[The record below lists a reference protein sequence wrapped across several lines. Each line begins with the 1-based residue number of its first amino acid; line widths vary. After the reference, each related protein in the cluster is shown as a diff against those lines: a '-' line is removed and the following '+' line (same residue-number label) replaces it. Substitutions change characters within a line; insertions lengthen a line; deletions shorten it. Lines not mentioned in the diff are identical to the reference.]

1 MKILPR
7 LLLPTLLLGAPMA
20 LAEGAPAP
28 SAPAAAAPVRTID
41 VSFRGSLRDA
51 LKTIAEKGGLNLVV
65 TGDLD
70 VPSEVRLRGI
80 SAEQALRTVARAYSL
95 HLEQDGSIF
104 TLRPLTA
111 KEKESGAGPT
121 ATLPTPPVPPVIAAT
136 PPAPPAPAVDPN
148 ATPEELAQAREE
160 ARQAREDA
168 REEARQAREEAM
180 QAAKEE
186 AEAAKERVREELR
199 NFRDSF
205 KHKKG
210 KRGARDV
217 VARGQTL
224 EVKEGEAVESA
235 VVYGGNLIVKGTV
248 EDDAVAFGGNLEIH
262 GHVEGDAHAFG
273 GNVILGP
280 DAQVEGDVSAF
291 GGQVQKADGARV
303 EGSLESF
310 GGAGLGRMVAGE
322 IKRGMQD
329 VQNHNGPSEDSDDD
343 GDHDSGGGLA
353 SFILQFALL
362 FGLGFLGQMFF
373 PARMKE
379 LGDEIRANPRRNAFV
394 GFVGALALIPLTVVL
409 CVTLV
414 GIPVA
419 FALLVASMLGTALG
433 YAAIASEL
441 GTRLPVLRGRK
452 TQAVVLALGLGLILL
467 VSHIP
472 VLGFLLNLFLIPLA
486 FGSVIR
492 TRFGY
497 RGGRGMPEPIFPR
510 SEHPV

>member
-7 LLLPTLLLGAPMA
+7 LLLPTLLLGAPLA
-20 LAEGAPAP
+20 LAEGPPAP
-28 SAPAAAAPVRTID
+28 PAAATAPTRTID

-70 VPSEVRLRGI
+70 TPAEVRLRGI
-80 SAEQALRTVARAYSL
+80 GAEQALRTVARAYSL

-104 TLRPLTA
+104 TLRPLTTR
-111 KEKESGAGPT
+111 EKEAGT
-121 ATLPTPPVPPVIAAT
+121 ADNAPPAVPVPPMVAAT
-136 PPAPPAPAVDPN
+136 PPPPPAP
-148 ATPEELAQAREE
+148 PEPLDAEE
-160 ARQAREDA
+160 AAEL
-168 REEARQAREEAM
+168 EA
-180 QAAKEE
+180 AAAAAH
-186 AEAAKERVREELR
+186 AEAAKEQAEEAKQRVREEIR
-199 NFRDSF
+199 DFRDSF
-205 KHKKG
+205 KNKRG
-210 KRGARDV
+210 RRGARDV
-217 VARGQTL
+217 VARGQNL
-224 EVKEGEAVESA
+224 EVKQGESVESA
-235 VVYGGNLIVKGTV
+235 VVYGGNLIVRGTV

-280 DAQVEGDVSAF
+280 DAEVEGDVSAF
-291 GGQVQKADGARV
+291 GGQVQKADGAKV

-322 IKRGMQD
+322 IKRGMTESRD
-329 VQNHNGPSEDSDDD
+329 PGAAVDPSDSDDD
-343 GDHDSGGGLA
+343 DDDRGNGGGGLA

-379 LGDEIRANPRRNAFV
+379 LGEEIRSRPGQSVSV
-394 GFVGALALIPLTVVL
+394 GFVGTLALIPLTIVL
-409 CVTLV
+409 CITLI

-441 GTRLPVLRGRK
+441 GTRLPVMRGRK
-452 TQAVVLALGLGLILL
+452 TQAVVLALGLGVLLLI
-467 VSHIP
+467 SHIP
-472 VLGFLLNLFLIPLA
+472 VLGVLLNLFLTPLA
-486 FGSVIR
+486 FGAVIR

-497 RGGRGMPEPIFPR
+497 RPRGMPEPIFPR
-510 SEHPV
+510 DEAPI

>member
-1 MKILPR
+1 MKTLSR
-7 LLLPTLLLGAPMA
+7 LLLPALLLGTSPAFA
-20 LAEGAPAP
+20 QAAPATP
-28 SAPAAAAPVRTID
+28 PAATAPTRTID

-51 LKTIAEKGGLNLVV
+51 LKTIADKGGLNLVV

-70 VPSEVRLRGI
+70 TPAEVRLRGI
-80 SAEQALRTVARAYSL
+80 GAEQALRTVARAYSL

-111 KEKESGAGPT
+111 REKEAGT
-121 ATLPTPPVPPVIAAT
+121 AANAPPPPAPPAPPMMAVT
-136 PPAPPAPAVDPN
+136 PPAPPAASAADD
-148 ATPEELAQAREE
+148 AASEDEAETRREAEEIRREAARAQAETAAVE
-160 ARQAREDA
+160 ADQLKD
-168 REEARQAREEAM
+168 
-180 QAAKEE
+180 
-186 AEAAKERVREELR
+186 RVREEMRRTRESLKR
-199 NFRDSF
+199 
-205 KHKKG
+205 G

-217 VARGQTL
+217 VARGQNL
-224 EVKEGEAVESA
+224 EVKQNESVESA
-235 VVYGGNLIVKGTV
+235 VVYGGNLIVRGTV

-280 DAQVEGDVSAF
+280 DAEVDGDVSAF
-291 GGQVQKADGARV
+291 GGMVQKEDGARV
-303 EGSLESF
+303 EGSTESF

-322 IKRGMQD
+322 IKRGMHEARD
-329 VQNHNGPSEDSDDD
+329 PASAAVEEDEDDD
-343 GDHDSGGGLA
+343 RGDRGGGLA

-379 LGDEIRANPRRNAFV
+379 LGEEIRGRPGKNAFV
-394 GFVGALALIPLTVVL
+394 GIVGMLALIPLTVVL
-409 CVTLV
+409 CITLI

-441 GTRLPVLRGRK
+441 GTRIPVLRGRK
-452 TQAVVLALGLGLILL
+452 TQAGVLALGLGLLL
-467 VSHIP
+467 LISHIP
-472 VLGFLLNLFLIPLA
+472 VLGVMLNLFLIPLA
-486 FGSVIR
+486 FGAVIR

-497 RGGRGMPEPIFPR
+497 RPRGMPEPIFPR
-510 SEHPV
+510 DEASV

>member
-7 LLLPTLLLGAPMA
+7 LLLPTLLLGAPVA
-20 LAEGAPAP
+20 LAEAAPA
-28 SAPAAAAPVRTID
+28 APAAATAPARTID

-70 VPSEVRLRGI
+70 TPAEVRLRGI
-80 SAEQALRTVARAYSL
+80 TAEQALRTVARAYSL

-111 KEKESGAGPT
+111 KEKESGTSPT
-121 ATLPTPPVPPVIAAT
+121 ASIPAPPVAPPVAAAT
-136 PPAPPAPAVDPN
+136 PPAPPAPPAPPELDED
-148 ATPEELAQAREE
+148 ATPEDIA
-160 ARQAREDA
+160 QAREDA
-168 REEARQAREEAM
+168 REEARRARDEAK
-180 QAAKEE
+180 QAAKAE
-186 AEAAKERVREELR
+186 AEAAKQRIRDEIKS
-199 NFRDSF
+199 FRDSF
-205 KHKKG
+205 KHRKG

-217 VARGQTL
+217 VARGQSL
-224 EVKEGEAVESA
+224 EVKEGESVESA
-235 VVYGGNLIVKGTV
+235 VVYGGNLVVKGMV
-248 EDDAVAFGGNLEIH
+248 EGDAVVFGGNLEIQ

-280 DAQVEGDVSAF
+280 NAQVEGDVSAF
-291 GGQVQKADGARV
+291 GGQVQKADGAVV

-322 IKRGMQD
+322 IKRGMRDTQD
-329 VQNHNGPSEDSDDD
+329 YDASADHDDD
-343 GDHDSGGGLA
+343 DDHDDHGGGLA

-379 LGDEIRANPRRNAFV
+379 LGDEIRANPSRNFLV
-394 GFVGALALIPLTVVL
+394 GVVGMVALFLLSIVLSITLI
-409 CVTLV
+409 

-419 FALLVASMLGTALG
+419 FALLVASMLGTALS
-433 YAAIASEL
+433 YAAIASEV
-441 GTRLPVLRGRK
+441 GTRLPVMRGRK

-472 VLGFLLNLFLIPLA
+472 VLGVFLNLVLIPLA
-486 FGSVIR
+486 FGAVIR

-497 RGGRGMPEPIFPR
+497 RGRGMPEPIFPR
-510 SEHPV
+510 TENPV

>member
-1 MKILPR
+1 MKTLPR
-7 LLLPTLLLGAPMA
+7 LLLPALLLGTSPAFA
-20 LAEGAPAP
+20 QGAPATP
-28 SAPAAAAPVRTID
+28 PAATAPTRTID

-51 LKTIAEKGGLNLVV
+51 LKTIADKGGLNLVV

-70 VPSEVRLRGI
+70 TPAEVRLRGI
-80 SAEQALRTVARAYSL
+80 GAEQALRTVARAYSL

-111 KEKESGAGPT
+111 KEKESGVGPT
-121 ATLPTPPVPPVIAAT
+121 ANVPTPPVAPPVIAAS
-136 PPAPPAPAVDPN
+136 PPAPPAPPAPPTLDED
-148 ATPEELAQAREE
+148 ATPEEAREAREE
-160 ARQAREDA
+160 AR
-168 REEARQAREEAM
+168 EEARRARDEAK

-186 AEAAKERVREELR
+186 AEAAKQRIREEIR
-199 NFRDSF
+199 SFRDSF

-217 VARGQTL
+217 VARGQNL
-224 EVKEGEAVESA
+224 EVKEGESVESA
-235 VVYGGNLIVKGTV
+235 VVYGGNLIVRGTV

-280 DAQVEGDVSAF
+280 DAEVDGDVSAF
-291 GGQVQKADGARV
+291 GGQVQKEDGARV
-303 EGSLESF
+303 DGSTESF

-322 IKRGMQD
+322 IKRGMHEARD
-329 VQNHNGPSEDSDDD
+329 PTSAAVEEDEDDD
-343 GDHDSGGGLA
+343 HGDRGGGLA

-379 LGDEIRANPRRNAFV
+379 LGEEIRGRPGKNAFV
-394 GFVGALALIPLTVVL
+394 GIVGMLALIPLTVVL
-409 CVTLV
+409 CITLI

-441 GTRLPVLRGRK
+441 GTRIPVLRGRK
-452 TQAVVLALGLGLILL
+452 TQAGVLALGLGLLL
-467 VSHIP
+467 LISHIP
-472 VLGFLLNLFLIPLA
+472 VLGVMLNLFLIPLA
-486 FGSVIR
+486 FGAVIR

-497 RGGRGMPEPIFPR
+497 RPRGMPEPIFPR
-510 SEHPV
+510 NEASV

>member
-7 LLLPTLLLGAPMA
+7 LLLPTLLLGAPVA

-28 SAPAAAAPVRTID
+28 AAASAPARTID

-70 VPSEVRLRGI
+70 TPAEVRLRGI

-111 KEKESGAGPT
+111 KEKESGASPT
-121 ATLPTPPVPPVIAAT
+121 AQAPVAPPVIAAT
-136 PPAPPAPAVDPN
+136 PPAPPAPPAMDAN
-148 ATPEELAQAREE
+148 ATPEEQALAREEADRAREE
-160 ARQAREDA
+160 AREEAKRA
-168 REEARQAREEAM
+168 REEAK

-186 AEAAKERVREELR
+186 AEAAKERIREEIR
-199 NFRDSF
+199 SFRDSF

-217 VARGQTL
+217 VARGQNL
-224 EVKEGEAVESA
+224 EVKEGESVESA

-248 EDDAVAFGGNLEIH
+248 EDDAVAFGGNLEVQ
-262 GHVEGDAHAFG
+262 GLVEGDVHAFG

-280 DAQVEGDVSAF
+280 NARVEGDVSAF
-291 GGQVQKADGARV
+291 GGQVQKADGALV

-322 IKRGMQD
+322 IKRGMQEG
-329 VQNHNGPSEDSDDD
+329 QNHDASADADDD
-343 GDHDSGGGLA
+343 DDRGRDGGGLA

-379 LGDEIRANPRRNAFV
+379 LGDEIRANPARNFWV
-394 GFVGALALIPLTVVL
+394 GLVGMAALIPLTIVL
-409 CVTLV
+409 CVTLI

-433 YAAIASEL
+433 YAAIASEV
-441 GTRLPVLRGRK
+441 GTRLPVMRGRK

-472 VLGFLLNLFLIPLA
+472 VLGVFLNLILTPLA
-486 FGSVIR
+486 FGAVIR

-497 RGGRGMPEPIFPR
+497 RGRGMPEPIFPR
-510 SEHPV
+510 SENPV

>member
-7 LLLPTLLLGAPMA
+7 LLLPTLLLGAPLA
-20 LAEGAPAP
+20 LAEGAPP
-28 SAPAAAAPVRTID
+28 PAATASQARTID

-51 LKTIAEKGGLNLVV
+51 LKAIAEKGGLNLVV

-70 VPSEVRLRGI
+70 TPAEVRLRGI

-95 HLEQDGSIF
+95 HIEQDGTIY

-111 KEKESGAGPT
+111 REKEAGLAPLS
-121 ATLPTPPVPPVIAAT
+121 APTPPARPEAPVAPAPPTVAAT
-136 PPAPPAPAVDPN
+136 PPLPPLPSLPDD
-148 ATPEELAQAREE
+148 
-160 ARQAREDA
+160 EDA
-168 REEARQAREEAM
+168 REEAREAAREAQ
-180 QAAKEE
+180 QAAREE
-186 AEAAKERVREELR
+186 AEAAKQRVREELR
-199 NFRDSF
+199 SFRDSF
-205 KHKKG
+205 KYKKG

-217 VARGQTL
+217 VARGQNL
-224 EVKEGEAVESA
+224 EISEGQSVESA

-248 EDDAVAFGGNLEIH
+248 EGDAVAFGGNLEIQ

-273 GNVILGP
+273 GNIVLGP

-291 GGQVQKADGARV
+291 GGQVQRADGARV

-322 IKRGMQD
+322 IKRGMKD
-329 VQNHNGPSEDSDDD
+329 VKHTDASADADDD
-343 GDHDSGGGLA
+343 DDHGDRGGGLA

-379 LGDEIRANPRRNAFV
+379 LGDEIRARPSRNAFV

-409 CVTLV
+409 CITLI

-441 GTRLPVLRGRK
+441 GTRLPVMRGRK

-472 VLGFLLNLFLIPLA
+472 VLGFLLNAFLIPLA
-486 FGSVIR
+486 FGAVIR

-497 RGGRGMPEPIFPR
+497 RPRGMPEPIFPR
-510 SEHPV
+510 TQEPV

>member
-7 LLLPTLLLGAPMA
+7 LLLPTLLLGAPLA
-20 LAEGAPAP
+20 LAEGPPAP
-28 SAPAAAAPVRTID
+28 PSATTAPTRTID

-70 VPSEVRLRGI
+70 TPAEVRLRGI
-80 SAEQALRTVARAYSL
+80 GAEQALRTVARAYSL

-111 KEKESGAGPT
+111 REKEAGSAGNAPV
-121 ATLPTPPVPPVIAAT
+121 APPAVPVPPMVAAAP
-136 PPAPPAPAVDPN
+136 PPAPPEPVD
-148 ATPEELAQAREE
+148 AEE
-160 ARQAREDA
+160 AAEL
-168 REEARQAREEAM
+168 EEA
-180 QAAKEE
+180 AATAH
-186 AEAAKERVREELR
+186 AEAAKEQAEEAKQRVREEIR
-199 NFRDSF
+199 DFRDSF
-205 KHKKG
+205 KN
-210 KRGARDV
+210 KRGRRGTRDV
-217 VARGQTL
+217 VARGQNL
-224 EVKEGEAVESA
+224 EVKQGESVESA
-235 VVYGGNLIVKGTV
+235 VVYGGNLIVRGTV

-291 GGQVQKADGARV
+291 GGQVQKADGAKV

-322 IKRGMQD
+322 IKRGMTEARNPGAAVD
-329 VQNHNGPSEDSDDD
+329 PSDSDHDD
-343 GDHDSGGGLA
+343 DDRGNGGGGLA

-379 LGDEIRANPRRNAFV
+379 LGEEIRSRPGQNVLV
-394 GFVGALALIPLTVVL
+394 GFVGTLALIPLTIVL
-409 CVTLV
+409 CITLI

-433 YAAIASEL
+433 YAAVASEL
-441 GTRLPVLRGRK
+441 GTRLPVMRGRK
-452 TQAVVLALGLGLILL
+452 TQAVVLALGLGVLLLI
-467 VSHIP
+467 SHIP
-472 VLGFLLNLFLIPLA
+472 VLGVLLNLFLTPLA
-486 FGSVIR
+486 FGAVIR

-497 RGGRGMPEPIFPR
+497 RPRGMPEPIFPR
-510 SEHPV
+510 DEAPV